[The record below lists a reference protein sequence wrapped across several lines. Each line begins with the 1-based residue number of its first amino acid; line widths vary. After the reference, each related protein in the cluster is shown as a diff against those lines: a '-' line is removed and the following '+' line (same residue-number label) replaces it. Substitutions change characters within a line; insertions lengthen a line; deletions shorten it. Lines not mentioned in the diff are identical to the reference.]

1 MICAGIQ
8 HSNGHRIKD
17 VTHSGKEKLYKILR
31 TSSLR
36 TVKTETK
43 TKEWVMKRREKQNL
57 AINGFYV
64 SLS

>member
-17 VTHSGKEKLYKILR
+17 DTHSGKEKPYKILR

-43 TKEWVMKRREKQNL
+43 TKERVMKSQEEKSKTGPL
-57 AINGFYV
+57 TGFK
-64 SLS
+64 

>member
-17 VTHSGKEKLYKILR
+17 DTHSGKEKPYKILR

-43 TKEWVMKRREKQNL
+43 TKERVMKRSRREKQNL
-57 AINGFYV
+57 AINGF
-64 SLS
+64 